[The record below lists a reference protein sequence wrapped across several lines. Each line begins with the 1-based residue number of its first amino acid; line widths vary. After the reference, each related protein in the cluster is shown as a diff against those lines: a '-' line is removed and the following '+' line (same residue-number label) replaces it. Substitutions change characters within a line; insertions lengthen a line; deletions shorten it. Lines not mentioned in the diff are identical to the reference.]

1 MKNLIGIAVIA
12 SMLFSCNAVDTTK
25 SDSPSTENMKM
36 ELMQAQHETE
46 MLKLKAELEV
56 QKARQGAI
64 DSMQS
69 LAIGNNAIAST
80 SATTRGSDGRTTQR
94 VGNDGWT
101 SGSTDAYRTTPTT
114 QTTPVAVKK
123 KKGMST
129 PVKGALIGAG
139 VGAVTGA
146 VVSKKK
152 VKGAVVGAVVGAG
165 AGAATGVIIDKRNEK
180 KTRTPQY
187 ALTTF

>member
-25 SDSPSTENMKM
+25 STSPQNEDMKM

-46 MLKLKAELEV
+46 MLKLKSELEV

-69 LAIGNNAIAST
+69 LAIGNNAVA
-80 SATTRGSDGRTTQR
+80 ATTAKGSDGRVTQR
-94 VGNDGWT
+94 TNSDSWT
-101 SGSTDAYRTTPTT
+101 SGSSDAYRTPTT

-165 AGAATGVIIDKRNEK
+165 AGAATGVIIDKRNAK
-180 KTRTPQY
+180 KARTPDY
-187 ALTTF
+187 SFASF

>member
-1 MKNLIGIAVIA
+1 
-12 SMLFSCNAVDTTK
+12 
-25 SDSPSTENMKM
+25 M

-46 MLKLKAELEV
+46 MLKLKAELEI
-56 QKARQGAI
+56 QKAKQGAI

-69 LAIGNNAIAST
+69 LAIGNNAVAAT
-80 SATTRGSDGRTTQR
+80 SAKGSDGRVTQR
-94 VGNDGWT
+94 IGNEGWT

-165 AGAATGVIIDKRNEK
+165 AGAATGVIIDKRNAK
-180 KTRTPQY
+180 KARTPDY
-187 ALTTF
+187 SFASF

>member
-1 MKNLIGIAVIA
+1 MKNLIGIAVVA
-12 SMLFSCNAVDTTK
+12 SMLFSCNAV
-25 SDSPSTENMKM
+25 ENQKADNQSANNAQM
-36 ELMQAQHETE
+36 ELMQAQHENE
-46 MLKLKAELEV
+46 MLKLRAEMDVHKA
-56 QKARQGAI
+56 KQGAI

-69 LAIGNNAIAST
+69 LAIGSSAIA
-80 SATTRGSDGRTTQR
+80 ATTTGRSSDGRVTQR
-94 VGNDGWT
+94 VGNEGWT
-101 SGSTDAYRTTPTT
+101 SGSSDAYRTPTT

-165 AGAATGVIIDKRNEK
+165 AGAATGVIIDKRNERK
-180 KTRTPQY
+180 ARTPQY

>member
-25 SDSPSTENMKM
+25 SDGQQNENMKM
-36 ELMQAQHETE
+36 ELMQAQHEAE
-46 MLKLKAELEV
+46 LLKLKADLDI

-69 LAIGNNAIAST
+69 LAIGSNSVAA
-80 SATTRGSDGRTTQR
+80 AKGSDGRTTQR
-94 VGNDGWT
+94 VNDDSWT
-101 SGSTDAYRTTPTT
+101 SGSSDAYRTTPTT

-180 KTRTPQY
+180 KARTPQY